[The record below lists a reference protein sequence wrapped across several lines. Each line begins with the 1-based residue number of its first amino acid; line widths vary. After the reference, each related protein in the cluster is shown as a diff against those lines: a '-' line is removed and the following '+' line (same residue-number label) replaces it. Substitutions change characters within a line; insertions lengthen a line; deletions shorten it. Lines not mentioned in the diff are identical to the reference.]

1 MGFPCSSVSKD
12 LPVIEETWVRFL
24 GGEDP
29 LEKEVSTH
37 SSSLA
42 LGIPGTEAGY
52 SSWGHKS

>member
-29 LEKEVSTH
+29 LGKEVSTH

-42 LGIPGTEAGY
+42 LRIPGTEAGY